1 MESSRARGWQRRG
14 FGISLNSPGGVTE
27 VELQTELGGR
37 LTRGLRVECARP
49 SFWVGSWCEVFEDEE
64 IEDRMS

>member
-1 MESSRARGWQRRG
+1 MEA
-14 FGISLNSPGGVTE
+14 
-27 VELQTELGGR
+27 ELQTKLGGR

-49 SFWVGSWCEVFEDEE
+49 SFWVSSWCEMFEDEE